1 MINKYT
7 PYNNHKRNFVVESD
21 SDITGGIQGPTY
33 VAFHILFDFVLEPP
47 DESALVNG
55 YDAINDLMIDGL
67 LLDPSSKFPYAAETI
82 LGNNQ
87 NHLVYL
93 RDFKKLLK
101 IIQYESPWQFQD
113 IENLKQLWTES
124 QNGEQFDPSR
134 HFGKD
139 IVIECLEDRDWKMHL
154 LADLYR
160 NLSYDYRWQT
170 ELLNVN
176 SRRFSCKIIIHE
188 LREFN
193 SISSTVQQSIKN
205 SGSPFNSPNYVKYSK
220 FNRTK
225 SYNDNNEVPQITP
238 TVTLNS
244 IPNTTFTGANS
255 GNPSDARQAIDME
268 AGVMSNPFGS
278 PSGNTFMNTLV
289 SQVARQA
296 TSAVNRAGQNA
307 LTNLGAAAQQRIS
320 SSIQNPALRNLTE
333 KAVNLAQNGLSNVI
347 DSQLNPDTAGNI
359 FGQITQGLNSSAL
372 QNAFGG
378 GRFGGSVILEPKSLT
393 DSDVITIKN
402 KSNGKTEINQL
413 MIFELKNCEFI
424 FDDLELADQLS
435 VKSEK
440 IKEAKKFKFK
450 IRVGRVH
457 QTSLY
462 GVYSINVQDVH
473 ELDGD
478 SKEKNTTLTKI
489 TDEIEP
495 YSLYTSEKYD
505 ILHKRIFPENL
516 QLTQDRSTK
525 AERKNLDSN
534 FLISAVEGLV
544 LEGASSLVNVLVSEP
559 LSGLSDSLLDLDIG
573 ISKENVF
580 EAKLDHELV
589 NAEPNLTPID
599 NGKSIFKEDG
609 NIIDLQNELTS
620 EYNDVDLGHELTS
633 EYNDVDLGHELT
645 SEYNDVDLGHE
656 LTSEYND
663 VNLDHSLSHEYNDVN
678 LDHSLSHEY
687 NDVNLDHSL
696 SHEYNDVNLDHSL
709 SHEYNDVNLD
719 HSLSHEYSGVNLDH
733 SLSHEYNDV
742 NLDHSLSHEYN
753 DVNLD
758 HSLSHEYN
766 DVNLDHSLTHEY
778 NDVNLDH
785 SLSHEYND
793 VNLDHSLSHE
803 YNDVNLDHSLSHEYN
818 GVNLDHSLSH
828 EINTLDLDNIISR
841 PELGSIDLSSDG
853 MTNDIQG
860 ISDSISLDNNLDIEE
875 INSDLSVGGNL
886 DGLLQSELSSINL
899 EHTLLSEIGELNLEN
914 SITPVELEGIN
925 LNNTLNSDGT
935 ERINLDEVLIIPELN
950 SNLTNTGL
958 ETPKKETLD
967 VSNINLI
974 PELEDLNLENTIT
987 SERNDRPNLEN
998 QLSPATLTD
1007 SSKLENSNFITGV
1020 DTTNSL
1026 NLSNEI
1032 FLSEITT
1039 PNFDSDISAFTNLN
1053 KDLSNSELS
1062 TPSSNTLNFDSKIE
1076 TPNISLNTNLQN
1088 SIESNNSNTL
1098 NLNNELDVQLPN
1110 SPSFKGNLENS
1121 SLSKPSLE
1129 NESIIS
1135 RPEKIELQS
1144 NLQRA
1149 QLTNIDVTNETIT
1162 PSVSGANL
1170 DNSINPSSVQNANTE
1185 HSISKAEVQK
1195 TGYEAKLEMLRNRTE
1210 LNTRDVEISKSELTS
1225 NSSLENSI
1233 EPTYSPKNV
1242 SKPTEGAVDP
1252 VKYRQPYNILNQ

>member
-113 IENLKQLWTES
+113 IENIKQLWIES

-193 SISSTVQQSIKN
+193 SISSTVQKSIKN
-205 SGSPFNSPNYVKYSK
+205 SGSPFNSPDYVKYST

-255 GNPSDARQAIDME
+255 ANPSDARQAIDME

-478 SKEKNTTLTKI
+478 SKEKITTLK
-489 TDEIEP
+489 DENLADDLVP
-495 YSLYTSEKYD
+495 YELYTSEKYD
-505 ILHKRIFPENL
+505 ILHKRIFPVNQ

-573 ISKENVF
+573 ISKENIF
-580 EAKLDHELV
+580 EAKLDHQLV

-599 NGKSIFKEDG
+599 NEKSIFKEDS

-645 SEYNDVDLGHE
+645 HEYKEVDLGHE

-678 LDHSLSHEY
+678 LDHSLS
-687 NDVNLDHSL
+687 
-696 SHEYNDVNLDHSL
+696 
-709 SHEYNDVNLD
+709 
-719 HSLSHEYSGVNLDH
+719 
-733 SLSHEYNDV
+733 
-742 NLDHSLSHEYN
+742 
-753 DVNLD
+753 
-758 HSLSHEYN
+758 
-766 DVNLDHSLTHEY
+766 HEY

-914 SITPVELEGIN
+914 LITPVELEGIN

-950 SNLTNTGL
+950 SNLTNTAL

-1007 SSKLENSNFITGV
+1007 SSKLENSNFITRV
-1020 DTTNSL
+1020 DTANSP

-1039 PNFDSDISAFTNLN
+1039 PNFDSDISGFTNLS

-1062 TPSSNTLNFDSKIE
+1062 TPPSNSLNFDSKIE

-1162 PSVSGANL
+1162 PSVSGINL
-1170 DNSINPSSVQNANTE
+1170 DNSINSSSVQNANTE